1 MRKGVVGPG
10 HRRNPRV
17 WPAAGR
23 RGGGC
28 LRHRRAKIRWKT
40 LGRQVED
47 GLRPDSHT
55 RAVSGVRCPMER
67 RVCPRLMQ
75 RWAGKQTVV
84 HQSLRG
90 QTIHNRFCV
99 HFDFR
104 STEFFLQVSGGVV
117 THRPL
122 RQLAVPPVRWR
133 VGGGWGRPRRGGQT
147 RCARP
152 PRGAPPSTPTRP
164 TPLASAPARTG
175 TCGPADAAVDAAARH
190 ASPVP
195 RHAGP
200 VPRHARPVSRH
211 QPRRGGK
218 GGGPSASAAG
228 PLAAQRTA
236 TRGSGDG
243 RPGLDAEKARPWR
256 GSAGEG
262 GGRRWCA
269 HPPPPPPRRRYTNG
283 WTCQAGRRRWRWPPH
298 APPPPIP
305 LFLSCLWP
313 GRRGAAVETGRFPLP
328 RDCQHT
334 GAVW

>member
-1 MRKGVVGPG
+1 MRTGVVGPG

-122 RQLAVPPVRWR
+122 RQLVVPPVRWR

-190 ASPVP
+190 AGPVP

-211 QPRRGGK
+211 QPRRAIRQRSRPTRRPAHRHPWKRGRASGARRREGPALEGQRR
-218 GGGPSASAAG
+218 GGGGTAVV
-228 PLAAQRTA
+228 RTPA
-236 TRGSGDG
+236 TTTTT
-243 RPGLDAEKARPWR
+243 P
-256 GSAGEG
+256 
-262 GGRRWCA
+262 
-269 HPPPPPPRRRYTNG
+269 
-283 WTCQAGRRRWRWPPH
+283 
-298 APPPPIP
+298 
-305 LFLSCLWP
+305 
-313 GRRGAAVETGRFPLP
+313 
-328 RDCQHT
+328 
-334 GAVW
+334 